1 VRRFKTRGR
10 ALEGIPREPGLTREL
25 FEAAPDGAA
34 NKDDEARAPQDELQ
48 NEWELSKK
56 QEKEIEV
63 AAVRL
68 LSRREHSIEEL
79 RRKLAVKGYPE
90 PRIAAVLQ
98 KLADKKLVSDERFAS
113 TYVHHHARRGQG
125 PVRIR
130 AELRQQGIADSQ
142 IEQEVSAGDTDWS
155 RLAGE
160 VRRRKFGAELPRTP
174 SERAK
179 QARFLQ
185 YRGFNSD
192 QIRAALK
199 FDPEMDVDAT
209 MDGDPGA

>member
-1 VRRFKTRGR
+1 MRRSRIGSRTGSGRTGIVRSGD
-10 ALEGIPREPGLTREL
+10 L

-34 NKDDEARAPQDELQ
+34 DEGTPGEDMSGAAARASQTELA
-48 NEWELSKK
+48 KK
-56 QEKEIEV
+56 DIEV

-68 LSRREHSIEEL
+68 LSRREHSTEEL
-79 RRKLAVKGYPE
+79 RRKLAAKGYPE
-90 PRIAAVLQ
+90 PGIAAVLD
-98 KLADKKLVSDERFAS
+98 KLAAKKLVSDERFAAS
-113 TYVHHHARRGQG
+113 YVHHRARRGQG

-130 AELRQQGIADSQ
+130 AELRQQGITDSQ
-142 IEQEVSAGDTDWS
+142 IEQEVGAGETNWN

-160 VRRRKFGAELPRTP
+160 VRRRKFGAELPRTAG
-174 SERAK
+174 ERAK

-199 FDPEMDVDAT
+199 FDPEME
-209 MDGDPGA
+209 PE